1 MAMHDPAHPGGYLK
15 RQYLEPL
22 GLSITDAAKALGVT
36 RKTLSELVNERCGVS
51 PEMALRLSRA
61 FNTSPEFWINMQTNR
76 ALWLM
81 KRRFSEKIKPLWEG
95 ASTGAS

>member
-22 GLSITDAAKALGVT
+22 GLSITAAAAALGVT
-36 RKTLSELVNERCGVS
+36 RKTLSELVNEHSGVS
-51 PEMALRLSRA
+51 AEMALRLSHA

-76 ALWLM
+76 DLWLR
-81 KRRFSEKIKPLWEG
+81 KRRFKEKIKPLWKSPAAG
-95 ASTGAS
+95 AS